1 MSEYHPLKE
10 FNFIAPMKV
19 MFGLGLVE
27 KLEGEADRLGGENV
41 LVVTD
46 EVVEKIGLVE
56 KVESPLRDAGFKVTT
71 YNKVQ
76 PEPSMEVASSVTGV
90 VRSSDFDL
98 VVGVGGGSS
107 LDMAKVA
114 SIMKINPGSPSEYIG
129 VNRVEERGIPLIAV
143 PTTSG
148 TGSEATSTIVIVH
161 EGRKTG
167 ITSPPVMPDVAMVDP
182 NLTVT
187 MPPRVTA
194 NTGLDALSHAVEAYM
209 SVDASPLSDAL
220 ALEAIGLIADNLTVA
235 YSQGGNIEAR
245 YHMALA
251 SLLAGLAITNAGT
264 CGGHATAYGYA
275 VRYRLAHGF
284 ACAMALP
291 YIMDFNAMACLQ
303 KMANMAVALGENVEG
318 VSLWEAASMAVFA
331 VYRLNERLGI
341 PLSLKALGVP
351 REEIPD
357 IADDMIKVGRLIL
370 HNPRSVSKGDALSLF
385 ERMWEGN
392 LL

>member
-1 MSEYHPLKE
+1 
-10 FNFIAPMKV
+10 MK
-19 MFGLGLVE
+19 
-27 KLEGEADRLGGENV
+27 
-41 LVVTD
+41 
-46 EVVEKIGLVE
+46 
-56 KVESPLRDAGFKVTT
+56 
-71 YNKVQ
+71 
-76 PEPSMEVASSVTGV
+76 VASSVTRA

-167 ITSPPVMPDVAMVDP
+167 ITSPPVMPSVAIVDP

-209 SVDASPLSDAL
+209 SVDANPLSDAL

-235 YSQGGNIEAR
+235 YSQTGNMEAR

-275 VRYRLAHGF
+275 VRYKLAHGY

-341 PLSLKALGVP
+341 PHSLKDLGVP

-357 IADDMIKVGRLIL
+357 IADDMMKVGRLIL
-370 HNPRSVSKGDALSLF
+370 HNPRSVSKEDALSLF